1 MELPKRIW
9 ISKDKDSHDKW
20 SSIKFQDDD
29 IKYYRAD
36 RYHALLDTAV
46 SLHHWLFELLDK
58 EIVTP
63 ASCYPEGSDIREA
76 IESAQ
81 LAIDKY
87 NRFLNGD

>member
-1 MELPKRIW
+1 MDAPKRIW
-9 ISKDKDSHDKW
+9 LQDDGDCITWCSSKDG
-20 SSIKFQDDD
+20 DDD

-36 RYHALLDTAV
+36 RYDALLDAAV

-63 ASCYPEGSDIREA
+63 ANCYPEGSDIREA

-87 NRFLNGD
+87 NRFLDGN